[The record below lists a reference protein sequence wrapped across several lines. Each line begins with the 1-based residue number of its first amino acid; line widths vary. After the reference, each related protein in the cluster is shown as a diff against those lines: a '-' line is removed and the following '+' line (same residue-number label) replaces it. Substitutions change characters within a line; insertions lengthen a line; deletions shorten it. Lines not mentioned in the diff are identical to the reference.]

1 MSIVSTIDLNLSYGK
16 HHVLHDV
23 TMDIEKNEITALIG
37 PSGCFVGYIRPVLYL
52 FAPVPHQKNVRW

>member
-37 PSGCFVGYIRPVLYL
+37 PSGCGKSTFFENIKQDERFGSGV
-52 FAPVPHQKNVRW
+52 

>member
-23 TMDIEKNEITALIG
+23 TMDIEKNEITARLD
-37 PSGCFVGYIRPVLYL
+37 RPVVESQL
-52 FAPVPHQKNVRW
+52 F